1 MRTAAIVLIG
11 NELLSGKIRDENASW
26 LTGRLRAL
34 GVQLRRVVM
43 IPDEPEI
50 IVDELRRL
58 APTVDDVFTSGGVGP
73 THDDLTI
80 ESVAAAFGVS
90 IVREPRLEAILRAHF
105 GERLRPDH
113 LRMADVPEGTELIE
127 GGDIRWPVVH
137 FRNLWILPG
146 VPQIFRAK
154 FDAIASRFRDGAFF
168 LRSVYLDADEGAV
181 APVLRDL
188 QARFGVEVG
197 SYPRIDE
204 ADHRVRVT
212 IEARAAAPV
221 DAAAAALLAALPVE
235 QVVRADDAARPAG

>member
-1 MRTAAIVLIG
+1 M
-11 NELLSGKIRDENASW
+11 
-26 LTGRLRAL
+26 
-34 GVQLRRVVM
+34 
-43 IPDEPEI
+43 
-50 IVDELRRL
+50 
-58 APTVDDVFTSGGVGP
+58 
-73 THDDLTI
+73 
-80 ESVAAAFGVS
+80 
-90 IVREPRLEAILRAHF
+90 
-105 GERLRPDH
+105 
-113 LRMADVPEGTELIE
+113 
-127 GGDIRWPVVH
+127 VH